1 MAQPVVS
8 HRQAIRQP
16 ADNFSVE
23 LLQFQTS
30 TSSVPRLQNTSHAPC
45 SIQTVIDWGH
55 HQAAM
60 LSKQLRE
67 LAGSHLLLMQRQ

>member
-8 HRQAIRQP
+8 QRQAIRQP

-30 TSSVPRLQNTSHAPC
+30 TSSVLQNTSHAPC